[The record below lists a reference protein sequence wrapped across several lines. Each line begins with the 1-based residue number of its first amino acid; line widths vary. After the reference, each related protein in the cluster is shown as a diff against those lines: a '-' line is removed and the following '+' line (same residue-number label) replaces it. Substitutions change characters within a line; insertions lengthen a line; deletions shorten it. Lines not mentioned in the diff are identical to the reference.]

1 MVENTNDTGISF
13 RCNQKVSKMIDEL
26 KDKLCLNTTSIM
38 IMALVFLY
46 EKEIGQFKKNR
57 GDNDGLL

>member
-1 MVENTNDTGISF
+1 MIENSKDVGISF
-13 RCNQKVSKMIDEL
+13 RCNNKVSKMIDEL

-46 EKEIGQFKKNR
+46 EKEIRQSTN
-57 GDNDGLL
+57 NDGDKNGLL

>member
-1 MVENTNDTGISF
+1 MTQNNNNIGISF

>member
-1 MVENTNDTGISF
+1 MTQDSNNIGISF
-13 RCNQKVSKMIDEL
+13 RCNKKVSNMIDEL

-38 IMALVFLY
+38 IMALVLLY
-46 EKEIGQFKKNR
+46 EKEIGQFNNND

>member
-1 MVENTNDTGISF
+1 MTQNNNNIGISF
-13 RCNQKVSKMIDEL
+13 RCNKKVSKMIDEL

-46 EKEIGQFKKNR
+46 EKEIGELNTTD
-57 GDNDGLL
+57 GD

>member
-1 MVENTNDTGISF
+1 
-13 RCNQKVSKMIDEL
+13 MIDEL
-26 KDKLCLNTTSIM
+26 KDKLCINTTSIM

-46 EKEIGQFKKNR
+46 EKEIGQFNNNG